1 MKRYILGLLVAGF
14 GYLSVVSFST
24 GGGTS
29 SMMGNRTGA
38 GGTQNDCGNTG
49 CHGPNASDLSIDF
62 YLVDMYQDTVKNG
75 RYTPGAIYTIKL
87 YGRTTGVYPTFGFQ
101 LAAEKTIGF
110 AGAGSYIPTSGLQ
123 ANPVG
128 AYEVIEQLMP
138 LTSLNNNHF
147 PVSIKWKAP
156 GAGSGDIK
164 FYVTMLGANN
174 DGFANGDKGGNV
186 VKTYQPNPTS
196 VNDFEEG
203 TEFRLFPNPAHEQ
216 MQLLISSNERGSY
229 QLKLFNLN
237 GQVVQARSVTSN
249 TGTTEIKLN
258 VSDLATGTY
267 LLHIEKGGRQK
278 VMTLLKN

>member
-1 MKRYILGLLVAGF
+1 
-14 GYLSVVSFST
+14 
-24 GGGTS
+24 
-29 SMMGNRTGA
+29 
-38 GGTQNDCGNTG
+38 
-49 CHGPNASDLSIDF
+49 
-62 YLVDMYQDTVKNG
+62 
-75 RYTPGAIYTIKL
+75 
-87 YGRTTGVYPTFGFQ
+87 
-101 LAAEKTIGF
+101 
-110 AGAGSYIPTSGLQ
+110 
-123 ANPVG
+123 
-128 AYEVIEQLMP
+128 
-138 LTSLNNNHF
+138 
-147 PVSIKWKAP
+147 
-156 GAGSGDIK
+156 
-164 FYVTMLGANN
+164 MLGANN

-216 MQLLISSNERGSY
+216 MQLLISSNDRGAY